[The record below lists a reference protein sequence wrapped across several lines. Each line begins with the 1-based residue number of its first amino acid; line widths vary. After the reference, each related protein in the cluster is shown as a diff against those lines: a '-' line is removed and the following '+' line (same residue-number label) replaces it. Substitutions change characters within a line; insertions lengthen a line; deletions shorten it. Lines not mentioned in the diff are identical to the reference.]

1 MHDLVQAYEV
11 LHSVLVPRGLYAET
25 NLMLMVNLRRPSELR
40 DVVVELVVRGRAIGS
55 PVWRVAEGL
64 RVPGRMKL
72 RSVSSVLY
80 GLMLRA
86 AYDIEA
92 QISLPGEDRPQ
103 RPGGARFR
111 SCGRAGRAACVEE
124 RDGRTTVCDVSLG
137 GGGLWLFN
145 RFLTQPDSLCVCAPG
160 WATM

>member
-55 PVWRVAEGL
+55 SVWRVAEGL

-72 RSVSSVLY
+72 RSLSGVLY

-92 QISLPGEDRPQ
+92 QISLPGEDGPQ
-103 RPGGARFR
+103 RPGGAR
-111 SCGRAGRAACVEE
+111 
-124 RDGRTTVCDVSLG
+124 
-137 GGGLWLFN
+137 
-145 RFLTQPDSLCVCAPG
+145 P
-160 WATM
+160 

>member
-1 MHDLVQAYEV
+1 MPKASRDERYMHDLVQAYEV

-40 DVVVELVVRGRAIGS
+40 DIVVELVVRGRAIGS

-103 RPGGARFR
+103 RPGGAR
-111 SCGRAGRAACVEE
+111 
-124 RDGRTTVCDVSLG
+124 
-137 GGGLWLFN
+137 
-145 RFLTQPDSLCVCAPG
+145 P
-160 WATM
+160 